1 VSDVDTIIIGAGVVG
16 LACAAVLSARG
27 DSVLVI
33 EQHSAPGQETSSR
46 NSGVIHAG
54 LYYPKESLKAR
65 LCVRGREL
73 LYKRAAE
80 RGIAHKKLGK
90 LVIATDEQE
99 VPKLAAL
106 AETARNNGA
115 PGLIWLERAEVAK
128 REPHVRAQAALFSPE
143 TGIVD
148 AHELVADYRAQAMA
162 RGTEL
167 CLRTRVVAI
176 EHSGDRYRITTEQM
190 LSAERMDVYAANVIN
205 AAGLQAS
212 DVAALA
218 GLPVASLGYQQQL
231 CKGDYFQVAPRI
243 ARLLSHLIYPMPVH
257 AGLGV
262 HLTFDTG
269 GQLRAGPDTEYV
281 SAPNYHVDPDKRRA
295 FYAAVSRYLPAVTED
310 DFAPDYAGLRP
321 KLQGPGEPFRDF
333 VIEEGAAHG
342 LPRFVNLLGIESP
355 GLTASEAIAEY
366 VSSLLPGG
374 T

>member
-1 VSDVDTIIIGAGVVG
+1 MA
-16 LACAAVLSARG
+16 ARG
-27 DSVLVI
+27 DSVLII
-33 EQHSAPGQETSSR
+33 EQNAAPGQETSSR

-54 LYYPKESLKAR
+54 LYYPKQSLKAR

-73 LYKRAAE
+73 LYRRAADH
-80 RGIAHKKLGK
+80 GIAHKKLGK
-90 LVIATDEQE
+90 LVIAADEEE

-115 PGLIWLERAEVAK
+115 PGLIWLDRAEVAK

-148 AHELVADYRAQAMA
+148 AHELVADYRAQALA
-162 RGTEL
+162 HGAEL
-167 CLRTRVVAI
+167 CLRTRVVGI
-176 EHSGDRYRITTEQM
+176 ERTQDRYRVSTEQVGTGDRTDIQ
-190 LSAERMDVYAANVIN
+190 APNVVN
-205 AAGLQAS
+205 AAGLNAS
-212 DVAALA
+212 DVAALL
-218 GLPVASLGYQQQL
+218 GMHVLELGYKQQL

-269 GQLRAGPDTEYV
+269 GQLRAGPDTEYIDRP
-281 SAPNYHVDPDKRRA
+281 SYHVDPNKRRA
-295 FYAAVSRYLPAVTED
+295 FSAAVSRYLPAVTED
-310 DFAPDYAGLRP
+310 DFTPDYAGLRP

-333 VIEEGAAHG
+333 VIEESSAHG

-355 GLTASEAIAEY
+355 GLTASEAIAEH
-366 VSSLLPGG
+366 VSGLLP
-374 T
+374 